1 MGGRRTRSRAKGWV
15 RVMGESP
22 VVRSSQPTAMGEPQ
36 TPQTPAAAD
45 ERARVVV
52 GKVGK
57 APVREAFPYPH
68 AMAELTERAVALTA
82 RLFGSGIARMI
93 AHYVPPEHA
102 GRFAAHLAEE
112 LLHEVLPPYAD
123 ADAATA
129 RRFARP

>member
-1 MGGRRTRSRAKGWV
+1 
-15 RVMGESP
+15 
-22 VVRSSQPTAMGEPQ
+22 
-36 TPQTPAAAD
+36 
-45 ERARVVV
+45 
-52 GKVGK
+52 
-57 APVREAFPYPH
+57 
-68 AMAELTERAVALTA
+68 MAELTERAVALTA